1 MPSLRSIRKKPELD
15 MNPMVDMAFLLVS
28 FFMMATTF
36 KAELP
41 EEVRIP
47 ASTSEVKLPE
57 SSICTITI
65 GSEGTVY
72 FGLDNT
78 HQRARLLDAMSSQ
91 YGVNFSEDQRYQ
103 FSLIS
108 GFGVPVQQLPD
119 LLNARIAN
127 QPFAQGGIPHSDDG
141 EELRQWILQARM
153 AQPRLRFAINADGAA
168 RWPEVEQVIE
178 LLRDLNITRFNII
191 TELKTPADAPAD

>member
-47 ASTSEVKLPE
+47 ASTSEIKIPE
-57 SSICTITI
+57 KGLCTITI

-78 HQRARLLDAMSSQ
+78 HQRAKLLDALSGQ
-91 YGVNFSEDQRYQ
+91 YGIEFTEDQRYQ

-108 GFGVPVQQLPD
+108 GFGVPVAELPA
-119 LLNARIAN
+119 LLDARIAN
-127 QPFAQGGIPHSDDG
+127 QPFAQSGIPNSQDAD
-141 EELRQWILQARM
+141 ELRQWILKAHM
-153 AQPRLRFAINADGAA
+153 AQPRLRFAINADGEA
-168 RWPEVEQVIE
+168 RWPQVEQVIE

-191 TELKTPADAPAD
+191 TELKSPADAPAD

>member
-1 MPSLRSIRKKPELD
+1 

-57 SSICTITI
+57 SSLCTITI

-78 HQRARLLDAMSSQ
+78 HQRGRLLDAISSQ
-91 YGVNFSEDQRYQ
+91 YGIEFTSDQRYQ

-108 GFGVPVQQLPD
+108 GFGVPVAELPA

-127 QPFAQGGIPHSDDG
+127 QPFAQSGIPNSQDAD
-141 EELRQWILQARM
+141 ELRQWILRARM

-168 RWPEVEQVIE
+168 RWPEVEHVIE

-191 TELKTPADAPAD
+191 TELKSPADAPAD